1 MTNENKISSKME
13 QKSKNGKS
21 STSTL
26 LYCLASK
33 KLKIKF
39 FAARRK
45 NLVLQTF
52 SDHDR
57 FWSGLENFTNRPIS
71 LNSVTIESIRSHS
84 YLLYCRTITRHKMKI
99 KLHTLMNSKAF
110 GRWQRYF
117 AFFNSTSLSSL
128 LLLNFML
135 LLDLDLLYVELKKR
149 IVESRCDKQNVAATS
164 CNATTIFRFSKLI
177 FVTHIVET
185 VSNFKLTKLIN

>member
-26 LYCLASK
+26 LYCPASK

-57 FWSGLENFTNRPIS
+57 FWSGFENFTNRPIS

-84 YLLYCRTITRHKMKI
+84 YLRYCWRNHYKTQDEDQAPH
-99 KLHTLMNSKAF
+99 S
-110 GRWQRYF
+110 
-117 AFFNSTSLSSL
+117 
-128 LLLNFML
+128 
-135 LLDLDLLYVELKKR
+135 DELKSIWTMTTLFCVLQFDVSFLAPPSELHAASAGFGFMQNWKKYCGK
-149 IVESRCDKQNVAATS
+149 SRRQSDMS
-164 CNATTIFRFSKLI
+164 PRRH
-177 FVTHIVET
+177 VTHQLFFDFP
-185 VSNFKLTKLIN
+185 N

>member
-57 FWSGLENFTNRPIS
+57 FWRGLENFTNRPIS

-84 YLLYCRTITRHKMKI
+84 YLLYCRTRHKMKI

-110 GRWQRYF
+110 GRWQHYF

-135 LLDLDLLYVELKKR
+135 LLDLDLLYVEMKKS
-149 IVESRCDKQNVAATS
+149 IVESRGDKAKCRRDVM
-164 CNATTIFRFSKLI
+164 
-177 FVTHIVET
+177 
-185 VSNFKLTKLIN
+185 

>member
-57 FWSGLENFTNRPIS
+57 FWSGFENFTNRPIS

-135 LLDLDLLYVELKKR
+135 LLDLDLPFTVCRTEKKYCR
-149 IVESRCDKQNVAATS
+149 KSRRHFALS
-164 CNATTIFRFSKLI
+164 PRRH
-177 FVTHIVET
+177 VTQQLLFDFP
-185 VSNFKLTKLIN
+185 N